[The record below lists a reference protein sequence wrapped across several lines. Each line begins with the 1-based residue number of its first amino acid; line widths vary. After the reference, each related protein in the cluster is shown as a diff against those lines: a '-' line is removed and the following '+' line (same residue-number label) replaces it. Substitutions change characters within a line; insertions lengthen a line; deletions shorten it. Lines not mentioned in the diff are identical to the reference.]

1 MKSIAIFN
9 NKGGVGKT
17 TLLCNLAS
25 YMAFKLNK
33 KVLVVDADPQCNTSS
48 YVLDE
53 DQFKRIYLNNTEKVS
68 KIVDM
73 ISSLEDGLGF
83 LAGFKLVTSKSFGFD
98 ILPGSPRF
106 AVSEDFLAQ
115 EWKDVKSSEIR
126 GIKSTLVFKHFLSL
140 CQEYDYVFFDMG
152 PSLGA
157 INRSVLLACD
167 YFILPVSYDIF
178 NIMVLKNIRESI
190 VKWHKILN
198 NGISALDENKQV
210 QIQTIYK
217 GSRIKFLGYI
227 ENKLQKNTDNIL
239 EYLTEEIE
247 KQIIKPLNNNNSNR
261 VKYKLGSISNYSNLI
276 SISQLIHK
284 PAFEVNEDNRFSV
297 LMDTIST
304 KIIENEKAITI

>member
-17 TLLCNLAS
+17 TVLCNLAS

-53 DQFKRIYLNNTEKVS
+53 DLFTRIYLHNSEKVS
-68 KIVDM
+68 KIVDI

-83 LAGFKLVTSKSFGFD
+83 LDDFKLVTSKSFGFD
-98 ILPGSPRF
+98 FLSGSPRF

-115 EWKDVKSSEIR
+115 EWKDVKSSSIR

-167 YFILPVSYDIF
+167 YFILPVSCDIF
-178 NIMVLKNIRESI
+178 NIMVLRNIRESI

-198 NGISALDENKQV
+198 DVISALDENKQA
-210 QIQTIYK
+210 QIKKIYK

-227 ENKLQKNTDNIL
+227 ENKFQKNTDNIP
-239 EYLTEEIE
+239 ENLTKEIE
-247 KQIIKPLNNNNSNR
+247 KQLIKPLNNDNSNR
-261 VKYKLGSISNYSNLI
+261 VKYKLGSIFNYSNLI

-284 PAFEVNEDNRFSV
+284 PAFEVIEDNGFSI
-297 LMDTIST
+297 LMDTISS
-304 KIIENEKAITI
+304 KIIENEKAIII